1 MNSSRSTICLTRP
14 LRFQVPANIVHDW
27 VVEYSDKLMKASL
40 MTSYYMQILLT
51 VAAVPFRL
59 SRELGRK
66 YLLDADYSYFPEGR
80 DS

>member
-14 LRFQVPANIVHDW
+14 LTFQVPANIVHDC
-27 VVEYSDKLMKASL
+27 VVEYSDKLMKTSL
-40 MTSYYMQILLT
+40 VTSYYVPILLT

-66 YLLDADYSYFPEGR
+66 YLLDADYSYFPEEGE
-80 DS
+80 S